1 MWNSFLILKRKKEK
15 ADELELEA
23 KRREDEQRRES
34 SKNRVLSI
42 RSKLNGEKMLREQK
56 ARQWKEE
63 HKDLLSQRYLYNKM
77 KEEFEV
83 GEKISELE
91 KRKQQLR
98 NLRELHKPMDRD
110 SLKSHARLYEEEQ
123 RKREKLRRED
133 KVSLYGNS
141 GHGVKE
147 LRGGKY
153 SS

>member
-1 MWNSFLILKRKKEK
+1 M
-15 ADELELEA
+15 
-23 KRREDEQRRES
+23 
-34 SKNRVLSI
+34 LSI